1 MQELIKCVFHTK
13 VRERPKTIFHC
24 LHLPQCEMWL
34 AAQIGVF
41 TTDQVECSGQ
51 SSENVLLDISVIN
64 HSELEKRGL
73 KGLQDS
79 TTNQDNK
86 LINNRF

>member
-13 VRERPKTIFHC
+13 VGERPETIFYC
-24 LHLPQCEMWL
+24 LHLPCFEMWP
-34 AAQIGVF
+34 ASQIGVF
-41 TTDQVECSGQ
+41 TTDQVVCSGQ
-51 SSENVLLDISVIN
+51 PSENVLLDISVIN

-86 LINNRF
+86 L